1 MLDAAMG
8 IKQKTLKKVVGQ
20 FHRPHGL
27 GGQAAGFVM
36 ATRGSNRERN
46 LWAVQ
51 LLDVQPEDRVLELG
65 FGPGV
70 AIRELAKRANQG
82 LVCGIDHSDVMV
94 HQATR
99 RNRAAVRAG
108 RVELRLGSAT
118 DIPNYAAPFDKILA
132 VNSLMFWEDPVE
144 RLRDL
149 RSRLR
154 VAGRIAIAYQPRGP
168 QASAEFAERAGQEIA
183 EQFKEA
189 GFVDVRVERL
199 ELKPTPAV
207 CVLGENPG

>member
-1 MLDAAMG
+1 MS
-8 IKQKTLKKVVGQ
+8 IKQTAVKKVVGQ
-20 FHRPHGL
+20 FHRPHGF
-27 GGQAAGFVM
+27 GGQVAGWVM
-36 ATRGSNRERN
+36 ASRGSNRKRN
-46 LWAVQ
+46 LWAVE

-70 AIRELAKRANQG
+70 AIEALAARASRG
-82 LVCGIDHSDVMV
+82 LVCGVDHSDVMV
-94 HQATR
+94 RQATR

-108 RVELRLGSAT
+108 RVKLRLGSAT
-118 DIPNYAAPFDKILA
+118 DLPNYAAPFDKVLA
-132 VNSLMFWEDPVE
+132 VNSLMFWDDPVQ

-154 VAGRIAIAYQPRGP
+154 AGGRIAIVYQPRGP
-168 QASAEFAERAGQEIA
+168 EASGEVAERAAHEVT

-189 GFVDVRVERL
+189 GFTDVRVERL
-199 ELKPTPAV
+199 DLKPTPAV

>member
-1 MLDAAMG
+1 MG
-8 IKQKTLKKVVGQ
+8 IRQTVMERVVGQ
-20 FHRPHGL
+20 FSRPHGL
-27 GGQAAGFVM
+27 SGHAAGWVM

-46 LWAVQ
+46 LWAVE

-70 AIRELAKRANQG
+70 AIRELAKRATRG
-82 LVCGIDHSDVMV
+82 LVCGIDHSGVMV
-94 HQATR
+94 RQATSH
-99 RNRAAVRAG
+99 NRAAVRAG

-132 VNSLMFWEDPVE
+132 VNSLMFWDDPLE

-154 VAGRIAIAYQPRGP
+154 AGGRLAIAYQPRGP
-168 QASAEFAERAGQEIA
+168 QASAEFAERAGREIA

-189 GFVDVRVERL
+189 GFVAVRVERL
-199 ELKPTPAV
+199 ELKPTPVV